1 MLSGK
6 KIILGV
12 TGGIAAYKVAS
23 LIRLL
28 KKQKAEVRVIATAS
42 AFDFVTPITLSTLS
56 QNPVISEFTENP
68 KTGVWNNHVEYGLW
82 ADLMILAP
90 LTANTLA
97 KMASGI
103 CDNFLLATY
112 FSAKCPVLAAP
123 AMDLDMYAHPT
134 VENNLKTVAQN
145 GVIVL
150 PAQSGELAS
159 GLIGVGRMQ
168 EPEEIFDFVKN
179 YFNPQSKYAGKR
191 VLITAGPTHE
201 PIDPV
206 RFIGNRSSGKM
217 GYSIAKA
224 ALSLGAD
231 VTLVSGPTQISLEHK
246 NLNLIRVETAQQ
258 MFEASTLAF
267 KEAEVAIFSAAVS
280 DYSPKEIAKQKIKKT
295 ENLSI
300 ELEKTNDILKFCGQ
314 QKRKDQLVIGFSL
327 ESNNEE
333 EYAKAKLVSKN
344 ADFIVL
350 NSLNDKNATFGYDTN
365 KVTVFGIN
373 NIVKGF
379 ELMTKEKLA
388 KEILSYFEDF
398 LK

>member
-6 KIILGV
+6 KIILGI

-42 AFDFVTPITLSTLS
+42 AFDFVTPTTLSTLS

-97 KMASGI
+97 KMATGI

-112 FSAKCPVLAAP
+112 FSAKCQVFVAP

-134 VENNLKTVAQN
+134 VKNNLKTITQN
-145 GVIVL
+145 GVTVL

-159 GLIGVGRMQ
+159 GLIGQGRMQ
-168 EPEEIFDFVKN
+168 EPQDIFDFIAN
-179 YFNPQSKYAGKR
+179 YFKPHSKYASKR
-191 VLITAGPTHE
+191 ILITAGPTHE

-224 ALSLGAD
+224 ALNLGAD
-231 VTLVSGPTQISLEHK
+231 VTLVSGPTQLSLQHK

-258 MFEASTLAF
+258 MFEASKLAF
-267 KEAEVAIFSAAVS
+267 KEADVAIFSAAVS
-280 DYSPKEIAKQKIKKT
+280 DYSPKEIANQKIKKT

-300 ELEKTNDILKFCGQ
+300 ELEKTNDILKFCGL
-314 QKRKDQLVIGFSL
+314 QKLANQLVIGFAL

-333 EYAKAKLVSKN
+333 EYAKGKLVSKN

-365 KVTVFGIN
+365 KVTVFGTN

-388 KEILSYFEDF
+388 KELLGYFEDF

>member
-12 TGGIAAYKVAS
+12 TGGIAAYKVAP